1 MSDRIHSSDLFF
13 GDYEFDGYDFRGNPR
28 WRSSGQVV
36 IEMRELVGWVF
47 ATPERVV
54 KNIGNSFAKLPN
66 LAQWDGWLLRPAHK
80 IANSDEFQMKYASK
94 DYSSSIAPEKKH
106 AASKS
111 SMARLPYGDQKET
124 RFASETEMVSSF
136 GGNPRIFARF
146 GGGHALLPFREA
158 EDATKISMPFG
169 DFYVSR
175 RMEDIDKVVLNE
187 SRYQIIRQ
195 PIGEKP
201 IVNVSVPHQRSSVGK
216 LHVPIVE
223 VTADGLV
230 LGAHLKTGANP
241 ALYLNRKIED
251 LSKNISTRTFTR
263 ADIPTHSEPRAAVVH
278 DASIVGDDGKGRKSH
293 KLNKSKKDNGDAEVA
308 DAPEKNLE
316 SQGSGVRQRRQRR
329 HSPMLMPPG
338 TRDTANR
345 ESNSQTASWR
355 VSASSASTTKTVD
368 RESTFTSR

>member
-1 MSDRIHSSDLFF
+1 MHMTQPHWVPSFENTREDYVNQKIKWVSSYKDWDDSWRCTPAGETTTKLLISGRRPSTIFQTRLTVVPMSDRIHSSDLFF

-187 SRYQIIRQ
+187 SRYQIIR
-195 PIGEKP
+195 
-201 IVNVSVPHQRSSVGK
+201 
-216 LHVPIVE
+216 
-223 VTADGLV
+223 
-230 LGAHLKTGANP
+230 
-241 ALYLNRKIED
+241 
-251 LSKNISTRTFTR
+251 
-263 ADIPTHSEPRAAVVH
+263 
-278 DASIVGDDGKGRKSH
+278 
-293 KLNKSKKDNGDAEVA
+293 
-308 DAPEKNLE
+308 
-316 SQGSGVRQRRQRR
+316 
-329 HSPMLMPPG
+329 
-338 TRDTANR
+338 
-345 ESNSQTASWR
+345 
-355 VSASSASTTKTVD
+355 
-368 RESTFTSR
+368 